1 MRTRA
6 SVNTEEQALS
16 AVVIAQERKRKSSR
30 GWCIELIAG
39 NHCDIEIRGTKNTG
53 KNWNGIQAGCQNGCQ
68 NEIEV
73 FALSH

>member
-6 SVNTEEQALS
+6 SVKSEEQALS

-39 NHCDIEIRGTKNTG
+39 TTATSRFAGLKTLAKIGTVFRLVVRIIVRMRLKN
-53 KNWNGIQAGCQNGCQ
+53 
-68 NEIEV
+68 
-73 FALSH
+73 SR